1 MKPSLDHS
9 RLLEMLSQISTFLFK
24 FPVKSRGGKKQEM
37 PPFSLFP
44 DISCQVLISTA
55 TVYARKTSGTFH
67 MPTQQF
73 KGEDAHPMSAFPSST
88 YLTMLMEI

>member
-1 MKPSLDHS
+1 
-9 RLLEMLSQISTFLFK
+9 MLSQISTFLFK
-24 FPVKSRGGKKQEM
+24 FPVKSRGGKMQEM

-55 TVYARKTSGTFH
+55 TAYAKKTLSTFH
-67 MPTQQF
+67 VPTQQF
-73 KGEDAHPMSAFPSST
+73 KGEDTTHSMSAFPSNN